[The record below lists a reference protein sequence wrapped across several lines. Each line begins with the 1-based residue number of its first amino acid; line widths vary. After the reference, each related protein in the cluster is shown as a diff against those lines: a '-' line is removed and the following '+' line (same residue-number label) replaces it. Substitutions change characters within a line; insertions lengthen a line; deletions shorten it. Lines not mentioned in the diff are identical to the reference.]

1 MKKVIRLTESDLENI
16 IRKVIQEQ
24 SAGVAFGA
32 EGNGFKMK
40 REAKEQMDAPVTTKS
55 LKDLD
60 DSTLMVFVDPFRGMD
75 SLVRAMAYLRGKGL
89 QSGKR
94 RFEVDPLTAKSFPA
108 NSPQDIAS
116 DKIVDMVRSG
126 LRTVAKNNYVDQR
139 WFSKGFPIMDEDGR
153 DITTEVLE
161 FYPNFYNVLW
171 SITQDQMKKV

>member
-1 MKKVIRLTESDLENI
+1 MKKNVIRLTESDLENI

-40 REAKEQMDAPVTTKS
+40 REPKEQMNAPVTPKS

-60 DSTLMVFVDPFRGMD
+60 DSTVMVFVDAFRGMD
-75 SLVRAMAYLRGKGL
+75 LVRAMAYLRGKGL
-89 QSGKR
+89 RPGKR
-94 RFEVDPLTAKSFPA
+94 TFEVDPLTAKSFPL

-126 LRTVAKNNYVDQR
+126 LRTVAKNNYVDER
-139 WFSKGFPIMDEDGR
+139 WFTKGFPIMDRDGR

-161 FYPNFYNVLW
+161 YYPNFYNVLW
-171 SITQDQMKKV
+171 SITQDQMKKI